1 MKATQSLEN
10 ACGGAFDLLGTN
22 DPKTSREAAWR
33 AVERGD
39 FSPDPSYG
47 AGIDEFDFSERSGG
61 MVGRLPTSARS
72 GFFL

>member
-47 AGIDEFDFSERSGG
+47 AGIDEYQFSGRDC
-61 MVGRLPTSARS
+61 GRLLPDPTRP
-72 GFFL
+72 GIFLK